1 MVYIDVLGLVCKETC
16 SILIPENT
24 RVVSVTPPEIQR
36 CRSTLW
42 FFFRCSRWSTK
53 PLAPSKR
60 LMEHLSALPRR
71 KNAPSETEAFDQS
84 VNAPHIVVQPACSA
98 CNTKKPPL
106 QCSMQYNIYIYTNTI
121 TGYSSCLKPSGLLTP
136 FMPGFCSCLSFGS
149 IYRSDTVELF
159 WTTEV
164 VLHPT
169 TSFWNWCHPKIIC
182 FLWGTWRVPF

>member
-24 RVVSVTPPEIQR
+24 RVVSVTPPETQR

-42 FFFRCSRWSTK
+42 FFFDAPGGVQSHWHHQSGWWNISRPCHGEKTHRQRLRPLTNLSTHLK
-53 PLAPSKR
+53 TLWYNQLAQ
-60 LMEHLSALPRR
+60 LATRR
-71 KNAPSETEAFDQS
+71 NLQCN
-84 VNAPHIVVQPACSA
+84 VA
-98 CNTKKPPL
+98 CNI
-106 QCSMQYNIYIYTNTI
+106 IYIYI
-121 TGYSSCLKPSGLLTP
+121 YGYSSCLKPSGLLTP

-149 IYRSDTVELF
+149 ISRSDTVELF

-169 TSFWNWCHPKIIC
+169 TSFWNWCHPKIMC